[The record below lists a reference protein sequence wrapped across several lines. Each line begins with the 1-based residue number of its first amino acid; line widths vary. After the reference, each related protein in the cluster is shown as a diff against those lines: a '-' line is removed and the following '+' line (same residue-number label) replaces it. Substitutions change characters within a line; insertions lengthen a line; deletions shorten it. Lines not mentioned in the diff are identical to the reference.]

1 MALDIQLRH
10 QAGYFRATLKGTVRL
25 AECREVLRQIVAT
38 MEQAEERSTLLD
50 ARHAEC
56 KLSFTDVV
64 TIVADLGTYR
74 ETVRKIAILYCKK
87 PQGDTAS
94 FLELFATNRGFLL
107 RAFTD
112 DASAVQWLDSLAETR
127 LPRVR

>member
-1 MALDIQLRH
+1 MPLDIQLKH

-38 MEQAEERSTLLD
+38 MEQAEERSTLLE

-64 TIVADLGTYR
+64 TIVADLGTHR
-74 ETVRKIAILYCKK
+74 ETLRKIAILYCKE
-87 PQGDTAS
+87 PQGDTVS

-107 RAFTD
+107 HAFAD
-112 DASAVQWLDSLAETR
+112 DASAVQWLDGTAETEA
-127 LPRVR
+127 P